1 MRCRMHGG
9 AKGSGA
15 PKGNHNALKH
25 GTYTKEALQRRAAM
39 RHLLRDARKL
49 LDSSPK
55 LAPGCELKVAFCS
68 AIVAHSPGRD

>member
-1 MRCRMHGG
+1 MHGG

-25 GTYTKEALQRRAAM
+25 GTYTKEALQRRAAL

-49 LDSSPK
+49 LK
-55 LAPGCELKVAFCS
+55 ALYGQ
-68 AIVAHSPGRD
+68 HT